1 MFYVAPF
8 VKLMF
13 CFLQW
18 LGALLCHGEIKGFH
32 GKISRCIVVIFYLFT
47 QKHNINPNHCV
58 SENHVGI
65 VLHLKPSIEVIKY
78 FLWRKYQPDIFNV
91 TVNMNCSLQPILLLE
106 GYYILIKF

>member
-32 GKISRCIVVIFYLFT
+32 VKKKYPDALLSFLF
-47 QKHNINPNHCV
+47 I
-58 SENHVGI
+58 
-65 VLHLKPSIEVIKY
+65 
-78 FLWRKYQPDIFNV
+78 
-91 TVNMNCSLQPILLLE
+91 
-106 GYYILIKF
+106 